1 MEQEC
6 GGDSPFPWQL
16 SPFPPCRS
24 PTRCSEEGMKAG
36 VSPGELIQESLCSSG
51 VPSASPKAP
60 QGAAGWAK
68 LLFHTEALLQ
78 GPEELVNCQLLIVIW
93 MRQPQQW
100 GLLGNISQALGEA
113 AAISEVAS
121 RSRTTLGRGWDPQHL
136 PVHCGAR
143 VVIPIYCVPIKHGI
157 TLNILK

>member
-1 MEQEC
+1 MWWRF
-6 GGDSPFPWQL
+6 PFPLAALTIPTLQEPHEVLRRGNESRSQSWRADPRKPLQL
-16 SPFPPCRS
+16 WSPLS
-24 PTRCSEEGMKAG
+24 
-36 VSPGELIQESLCSSG
+36 
-51 VPSASPKAP
+51 SPKAP